1 MDIMHQE
8 KFSRMTQA
16 PVNKLVLSLAVPT
29 VISMLV
35 TSFYNMADTFFVSK
49 INTSATGAVGIV
61 FSLMAILQ
69 ACGFF
74 FGQGSGNFI
83 SRMLGMQNEKEA
95 EKMAATGFFSS
106 FFFGI
111 LIMILGLVFI
121 EPLAYLLGSTD
132 TILPYAMDYMRI
144 ILIGAP
150 FMTGSFTLNN
160 QLRFQGN
167 AFYSMI
173 GIVTGAFLNI
183 ALDPLFIFVF
193 QMGTAG
199 AALATVISQI
209 VSFLLLLLGTARSGS
224 IHIHIK
230 NFSFQK
236 RYYLEIF
243 RCGTPSLLRQGIASF
258 ASISLNLAAGAYG
271 DSAIAA
277 MSVVM
282 RVMLFLNSAVIG
294 FGQGFQPVCGF
305 NYGAGLYHRVK
316 KAFWFCVKFATIFLI
331 AAALAGIFLAPQVIS
346 LFTKDDVQVM
356 EIGTCALRFQLGGF
370 VLFGWIIMSNMM
382 MQNMGKVFR
391 ASFLALARQGI
402 FFIPFVLILPQ
413 FFGIWGILLAQPLSD
428 ILTFIVS
435 IPMEITVLKELKP
448 RK

>member
-1 MDIMHQE
+1 MDTAHQE

-61 FSLMAILQ
+61 FSLMAVLQ
-69 ACGFF
+69 AVGFF
-74 FGQGSGNFI
+74 FGQGSGNYI

-95 EKMAATGFFSS
+95 EKMAAAGFFSS

-121 EPLAYLLGSTD
+121 EPLAYLLGSTK
-132 TILPYAMDYMRI
+132 TILPYAMDYMRV

-150 FMTGSFTLNN
+150 FMTSSFTLNN

-173 GIVTGAFLNI
+173 GIVAGAFLNI

-209 VSFLLLLLGTARSGS
+209 VSFLLLLLGTTKGGS
-224 IHIHIK
+224 MHIRVK
-230 NFSFQK
+230 NFPFEK
-236 RYYLEIF
+236 RYYLEIC

-258 ASISLNLAAGAYG
+258 ASISMNLAAGAYG

-316 KAFWFCVKFATIFLI
+316 KAFWFCVKFATVFLI
-331 AAALAGIFLAPQVIS
+331 AAALAGIFLAPRIIS
-346 LFTKDDVQVM
+346 LFTKDDMQVM
-356 EIGTCALRFQLGGF
+356 EIGTCALRFQLAGF
-370 VLFGWIIMSNMM
+370 ILFGWIIMSNMM

-402 FFIPFVLILPQ
+402 FFIPFVLILPR
-413 FFGIWGILLAQPLSD
+413 FFGLWGIILAQPLSD
-428 ILTFIVS
+428 FLSFIISV
-435 IPMEITVLKELKP
+435 PMEISVLRELNTQK
-448 RK
+448 